1 MLQCIQTMLQG
12 CRRCCRRCAGDAA
25 KDVQA
30 MLPKMCRRCCR
41 GAGYA
46 AKDVQ
51 AMLPKMCRLCCQ
63 RCAGDAAMYAGCA
76 AGGVQAM
83 LPKMCRLCCQRC
95 AGDAAEVQAV
105 LPKMCR
111 RCCRSAG
118 DAAEM
123 WLLCLCCQRLDV
135 VVIPWNSRECH
146 CENVY
151 CLMPIVI
158 HSGPFHHNV
167 EFANIVGS
175 APREM
180 RSAGL
185 C

>member
-1 MLQCIQTMLQG
+1 MY
-12 CRRCCRRCAGDAA
+12 AGYAA
-25 KDVQA
+25 GGAGGAAEGVQA

-41 GAGYA
+41 SAGCA

-51 AMLPKMCRLCCQ
+51 AMLQK
-63 RCAGDAAMYAGCA
+63 CAGDAAKN
-76 AGGVQAM
+76 VQAM
-83 LPKMCRLCCQRC
+83 LQK
-95 AGDAAEVQAV
+95 
-105 LPKMCR
+105 
-111 RCCRSAG
+111 
-118 DAAEM
+118 M

-135 VVIPWNSRECH
+135 VVIPWSSRECH

-158 HSGPFHHNV
+158 YSGPFHHNV

>member
-1 MLQCIQTMLQG
+1 MRWNELPVTALGSQEILDSCHLGWTLQHVVQDVQAMLQCMQAMLQG

-25 KDVQA
+25 EVQA
-30 MLPKMCRRCCR
+30 MLPKM
-41 GAGYA
+41 
-46 AKDVQ
+46 
-51 AMLPKMCRLCCQ
+51 
-63 RCAGDAAMYAGCA
+63 
-76 AGGVQAM
+76 
-83 LPKMCRLCCQRC
+83 
-95 AGDAAEVQAV
+95 
-105 LPKMCR
+105 
-111 RCCRSAG
+111 
-118 DAAEM
+118 
-123 WLLCLCCQRLDV
+123 WLLRLCCQRLDV

-185 C
+185 CCVETCCHVAEEVFSCMKATLLPTKVFHR